1 MTSSS
6 SSPDGR
12 LRAIVLAAGLGTR
25 MRSRIPKILHELGGR
40 PLLAWV
46 IDAAREATGARPV
59 VVVSPATAR
68 ARDLFGEAAEWAL
81 QDEPRGTADAVRAGL
96 AAIPEEVEEVLVLSG
111 DVPRLEADVLRRLA
125 ETRRLDAAVMTLLV
139 VDALDPTGYGRVV
152 RTAGGSV
159 ERIVEEKDADSSTLE
174 LTEINAGTYAFEAAW
189 LRRRIGDVRP
199 SPVTGEL
206 YLTEL
211 VELARTEGRLVTS
224 LDVEDDGR
232 ALGINDRVQLAQAE
246 WDLRM
251 ETNSRLMRAGVT
263 MLDPSTVYADPGVEV
278 ASDVTLEPFVVLRG
292 RTRIGEG
299 TWVGAGSQI
308 IDSTIGRDCRVW
320 ASVVE
325 GSTVGDRVRIGPF
338 SHLRPGSVIDDEV
351 EIGNY
356 AEIKNSHLGPRV
368 KQHHMSYLGDA
379 EVGEETNV
387 GAGTI
392 TANYDGVR
400 KHRTTIGRRVFLGVD
415 TMLRAPIT
423 LGDGAK
429 TGAGAVVTHDVPPG
443 TLVVG
448 VPARV
453 REPSTRTAPRGGA
466 GGGKPAGDGTAA
478 GGAGGSG
485 SGEGTGP
492 GAETD
497 DPSLASQR
505 PASRGASGRGP
516 STGGDR

>member
-6 SSPDGR
+6 TAPDSR
-12 LRAIVLAAGLGTR
+12 RRAIVLAAGLGTR
-25 MRSRIPKILHELGGR
+25 MRSRIPKVLHQLGGR

-46 IDAAREATGARPV
+46 LDAAREVTGAPPIV
-59 VVVSPATAR
+59 VISPATA
-68 ARDLFGEAAEWAL
+68 AVRDAFGDAAIWAV

-96 AAIPEEVEEVLVLSG
+96 RLLPDTTEEVLVLSG
-111 DVPRLEADVLRRLA
+111 DVPRIEADTLRRLA

-139 VDALDPTGYGRVV
+139 VDALDPSGYGRIV

-159 ERIVEEKDADSSTLE
+159 ERIAEEKDADDAILE
-174 LTEINAGTYAFEAAW
+174 ISEINAGTYAFDAAW

-211 VELARTEGRLVTS
+211 VELARAEGRLVTS

-232 ALGINDRVQLAQAE
+232 QLGINDRVQLAQAE

-263 MLDPSTVYADPGVEV
+263 MLDPSTVYADAAVEIEP
-278 ASDVTLEPFVVLRG
+278 DVILEPFVILRG
-292 RTRIGEG
+292 RTRIGAG
-299 TWVGAGSQI
+299 TWVGAGSQVI
-308 IDSTIGRDCRVW
+308 ESTVGRDCRIW

-338 SHLRPGSVIDDEV
+338 SHLRPGSVVDDEV

-356 AEIKNSHLGPRV
+356 AEIKSSHLGRRV
-368 KQHHMSYLGDA
+368 KQHHVSYLGDA

-392 TANYDGVR
+392 TANYDGRR

-415 TMLRAPIT
+415 TMLRAPVT

-429 TGAGAVVTHDVPPG
+429 TGAGAVVTRDVPPG

-448 VPARV
+448 VPARIREER
-453 REPSTRTAPRGGA
+453 REP
-466 GGGKPAGDGTAA
+466 D
-478 GGAGGSG
+478 
-485 SGEGTGP
+485 P
-492 GAETD
+492 GAE
-497 DPSLASQR
+497 AS
-505 PASRGASGRGP
+505 SGDGAADTGHGS
-516 STGGDR
+516 SATGGR